1 MVMKQQLF
9 SKKNTKPQQALDFIE
24 ENRGFMLTTLQ
35 RVAAKWYID
44 QGEVEQ
50 IAYLAAVEL
59 LSSDR
64 EHTSMMSG
72 WVCHFRSVARS
83 MYGRERRELPK
94 SDEMPEQVTDSFD
107 IEEASAVGELLEAT
121 DDPELCRLVFID
133 GMSLSEAAE
142 ALGLSFWSVKFRIG
156 KAKKVLSFILS

>member
-1 MVMKQQLF
+1 MKQQLF
-9 SKKNTKPQQALDFIE
+9 FKKNTIPQQALDFIE

-44 QGEVEQ
+44 RDEVEQ
-50 IAYLAAVEL
+50 IAYLAAVDL
-59 LSSDR
+59 ISSER

-72 WVCHFRSVARS
+72 WVCHFRMVARS

-107 IEEASAVGELLEAT
+107 IEEASAVAELLEAT

-142 ALGLSFWSVKFRIG
+142 AMGLSFWSVKFRIG
-156 KAKKVLSFILS
+156 KAKKKLYFILS